1 MKIAIVG
8 LGLIG
13 ASLGRAIIKFT
24 SHEVYGLDTDESVL
38 KKADVLK
45 AHSRALSADDYKSV
59 DLVLFALN
67 PDVAISEMNRIC
79 PLLKDGA
86 AVADTCGNKRV
97 ICTEM
102 ERLKKQY
109 PSLKFIG
116 THPMAGREF
125 SGIDYSDADL
135 FKGAYFILVPI
146 GEDSPA
152 DLLSKLSLDIGA
164 GGVEICS
171 ADRHDEMIAYT
182 SQLAHVVSSCYVRDA
197 HSARHAGYSAGS
209 FADLTRVAR
218 LNPEMWTELFF
229 QNKDNL
235 LSSIEGM
242 QSRLE
247 EMRIALKSDDER
259 GLAELLRQGTACK
272 ERADLALK
280 EKKNER
286 NSR

>member
-1 MKIAIVG
+1 M
-8 LGLIG
+8 
-13 ASLGRAIIKFT
+13 
-24 SHEVYGLDTDESVL
+24 
-38 KKADVLK
+38 
-45 AHSRALSADDYKSV
+45 
-59 DLVLFALN
+59 
-67 PDVAISEMNRIC
+67 
-79 PLLKDGA
+79 
-86 AVADTCGNKRV
+86 
-97 ICTEM
+97 
-102 ERLKKQY
+102 
-109 PSLKFIG
+109 
-116 THPMAGREF
+116 
-125 SGIDYSDADL
+125 
-135 FKGAYFILVPI
+135 PI

>member
-1 MKIAIVG
+1 
-8 LGLIG
+8 
-13 ASLGRAIIKFT
+13 
-24 SHEVYGLDTDESVL
+24 
-38 KKADVLK
+38 
-45 AHSRALSADDYKSV
+45 
-59 DLVLFALN
+59 
-67 PDVAISEMNRIC
+67 
-79 PLLKDGA
+79 
-86 AVADTCGNKRV
+86 
-97 ICTEM
+97 
-102 ERLKKQY
+102 
-109 PSLKFIG
+109 
-116 THPMAGREF
+116 MAGREF

-146 GEDSPA
+146 GEDSPV
-152 DLLSKLSLDIGA
+152 DLLSRLSFDIGA
-164 GGVEICS
+164 GGVENCS